1 MSNDHRQNEME
12 PGVPKDTN
20 NAATGDDT
28 VPTRRGPTAPRS
40 HHAVAVAAFVV
51 SLIALAGSGFV
62 WYSTAVTGRLA
73 LTETLTRAEVI
84 AQEFDALRSSQRTA
98 ETQQNVLR
106 RQIEDNRRTL
116 EDELKALNET
126 TRTEFSRLDEQQ
138 KKVEREL
145 KAEFD
150 TLVRSMES
158 TRQEMFRGT
167 DEWLLEEISQLLS
180 LANERLLLIGD
191 VRSALTALELA
202 QERMTELADPTLL
215 GVRRQLAADTAI
227 LTTIPIPDIDGIV
240 LQLSILIQQ
249 VSDLRLAGEAVVAGF
264 TDTAEQASKPSA
276 ADNTLKGLGR
286 RLIEDLSALVRIR
299 NVETTQ
305 APNLAPDQRFL
316 VYESV
321 RSPLNAAQLALLR
334 GLPAVYRSSLD
345 RALAALTRG
354 FDETSTEVV
363 VFRSVI
369 QELAVVELTN
379 EYPDLSKT
387 LGLLREIIH
396 RRSGSE

>member
-1 MSNDHRQNEME
+1 MSDIKTHYRNCNICEAMCGLEISYQDKQILSIKGDQLDPFSQGYNC
-12 PGVPKDTN
+12 PK
-20 NAATGDDT
+20 
-28 VPTRRGPTAPRS
+28 
-40 HHAVAVAAFVV
+40 
-51 SLIALAGSGFV
+51 ALA
-62 WYSTAVTGRLA
+62 
-73 LTETLTRAEVI
+73 
-84 AQEFDALRSSQRTA
+84 
-98 ETQQNVLR
+98 
-106 RQIEDNRRTL
+106 L
-116 EDELKALNET
+116 EDFYTDKDRLKTPIKRSDSGWQAISWDDAFSEITDKFKSIQQQHGKNALAVYLGNPNAHSLGNALVLKPFMKSLGT
-126 TRTEFSRLDEQQ
+126 VNRFSSASADQLPHH
-138 KKVEREL
+138 V
-145 KAEFD
+145 ASNF
-150 TLVRSMES
+150 
-158 TRQEMFRGT
+158 MFG
-167 DEWLLEEISQLLS
+167 
-180 LANERLLLIGD
+180 AGMLIP
-191 VRSALTALELA
+191 V
-202 QERMTELADPTLL
+202 
-215 GVRRQLAADTAI
+215 
-227 LTTIPIPDIDGIV
+227 PDIDGIV

-249 VSDLRLAGEAVVAGF
+249 VSDLRLAGEVVVAGS

-345 RALAALTRG
+345 RALGALTRG

>member
-1 MSNDHRQNEME
+1 
-12 PGVPKDTN
+12 
-20 NAATGDDT
+20 
-28 VPTRRGPTAPRS
+28 
-40 HHAVAVAAFVV
+40 VAVVAFVV

-84 AQEFDALRSSQRTA
+84 AEEFDALRFSQRTA
-98 ETQQNVLR
+98 ETQQNVLY

-116 EDELKALNET
+116 EDEIKVLNET
-126 TRTEFSRLDEQQ
+126 TRTEFLRLDEQQ
-138 KKVEREL
+138 KKAEREL

-150 TLVRSMES
+150 TLVRSTES
-158 TRQEMFRGT
+158 TRQEMFGGT
-167 DEWLLEEISQLLS
+167 DEWLLEEISQLLN

-202 QERMTELADPTLL
+202 QERMIELADPTLL
-215 GVRRQLAADTAI
+215 GVRRQLAADIAI
-227 LTTIPIPDIDGIV
+227 LTTIPVPDIDGIV

-249 VSDLRLAGEAVVAGF
+249 VPELRLAGELVVAGF
-264 TDTAEQASKPSA
+264 ANTAERASIPSA

-299 NVETTQ
+299 NIETTQ

-334 GLPAVYRSSLD
+334 GLPVVYRSSID
-345 RALAALTRG
+345 RALGALNRG

-363 VFRSVI
+363 VFRSAI
-369 QELAVVELTN
+369 QELAAIELTN

-387 LGLLREIIH
+387 LGLLRGILH

>member
-1 MSNDHRQNEME
+1 
-12 PGVPKDTN
+12 
-20 NAATGDDT
+20 
-28 VPTRRGPTAPRS
+28 
-40 HHAVAVAAFVV
+40 
-51 SLIALAGSGFV
+51 
-62 WYSTAVTGRLA
+62 
-73 LTETLTRAEVI
+73 
-84 AQEFDALRSSQRTA
+84 
-98 ETQQNVLR
+98 
-106 RQIEDNRRTL
+106 
-116 EDELKALNET
+116 
-126 TRTEFSRLDEQQ
+126 
-138 KKVEREL
+138 
-145 KAEFD
+145 
-150 TLVRSMES
+150 MES

-227 LTTIPIPDIDGIV
+227 LTTIPVPDIDGIV

-316 VYESV
+316 VYESI

-334 GLPAVYRSSLD
+334 GLPAVYRNSLD

>member
-12 PGVPKDTN
+12 PGAPKDAN
-20 NAATGDDT
+20 NAATGDDMA
-28 VPTRRGPTAPRS
+28 PTRRGPTAPRS
-40 HHAVAVAAFVV
+40 HHAVAAFVV

-98 ETQQNVLR
+98 ETQQNALR
-106 RQIEDNRRTL
+106 RQIEDNRRAL

-145 KAEFD
+145 KAELD

-191 VRSALTALELA
+191 VRSALTALKLA

-227 LTTIPIPDIDGIV
+227 LTTIPVPDIDGIV

-264 TDTAEQASKPSA
+264 TDTAERASKPSA
-276 ADNTLKGLGR
+276 VDNTLKGLGR

-334 GLPAVYRSSLD
+334 GLSAVYRSSLD

>member
-1 MSNDHRQNEME
+1 
-12 PGVPKDTN
+12 V
-20 NAATGDDT
+20 A
-28 VPTRRGPTAPRS
+28 
-40 HHAVAVAAFVV
+40 AVAAFVV

-106 RQIEDNRRTL
+106 LQIEDNRRAL
-116 EDELKALNET
+116 EDELKALNDT
-126 TRTEFSRLDEQQ
+126 TRTEFSRLDQQQ
-138 KKVEREL
+138 KKAEHEL

-167 DEWLLEEISQLLS
+167 EEWLLEEISQLLS

-191 VRSALTALELA
+191 VRSALTALKLA

-215 GVRRQLAADTAI
+215 GLRRQLAADTAI
-227 LTTIPIPDIDGIV
+227 LTTIPVPDIDGIV

-249 VSDLRLAGEAVVAGF
+249 VSDLRLAGEAVVVGF
-264 TDTAEQASKPSA
+264 ADTAEQARNPSA

-316 VYESV
+316 VFESV

-334 GLPAVYRSSLD
+334 DLPPVYRSSLD

-354 FDETSTEVV
+354 FDKASPEVV

-369 QELAVVELTN
+369 QELAVVELTK
-379 EYPDLSKT
+379 EYPDLSKS

>member
-1 MSNDHRQNEME
+1 
-12 PGVPKDTN
+12 
-20 NAATGDDT
+20 
-28 VPTRRGPTAPRS
+28 
-40 HHAVAVAAFVV
+40 
-51 SLIALAGSGFV
+51 
-62 WYSTAVTGRLA
+62 
-73 LTETLTRAEVI
+73 
-84 AQEFDALRSSQRTA
+84 
-98 ETQQNVLR
+98 
-106 RQIEDNRRTL
+106 
-116 EDELKALNET
+116 
-126 TRTEFSRLDEQQ
+126 
-138 KKVEREL
+138 
-145 KAEFD
+145 
-150 TLVRSMES
+150 
-158 TRQEMFRGT
+158 MFRGT
-167 DEWLLEEISQLLS
+167 DEWLLEEIGQLLS
-180 LANERLLLIGD
+180 LANQRLLLIGD

-249 VSDLRLAGEAVVAGF
+249 VSDLRLAGEAVDAGF
-264 TDTAEQASKPSA
+264 TETAEQASKPSA

-286 RLIEDLSALVRIR
+286 RLIEDLSVLVRIR

-354 FDETSTEVV
+354 FDETSPEVV

-369 QELAVVELTN
+369 QELAVVESTN

-387 LGLLREIIH
+387 LGLLQEIIH

>member
-12 PGVPKDTN
+12 PGAPKDAN

-40 HHAVAVAAFVV
+40 HYAVAVAAFVV

-98 ETQQNVLR
+98 ETQQNALR
-106 RQIEDNRRTL
+106 RQIEDNRRAL

-191 VRSALTALELA
+191 VRSALIALELA

-227 LTTIPIPDIDGIV
+227 LTTIPVPDIDGIV

-264 TDTAEQASKPSA
+264 TDTAEQASKLSA

-316 VYESV
+316 VYESI

-363 VFRSVI
+363 VFRLVI

-379 EYPDLSKT
+379 EYPDLSET